1 MNIHGFFHSDQEM
14 AAMIENVDKNRNG
27 TIDFEEFL
35 EMMVNINESL
45 ADHDSVVA
53 KAFQVF
59 DMVRCG
65 CVECRAVTSYLTWS
79 EWRRTDH
86 SRGDQGD
93 NEAAW

>member
-27 TIDFEEFL
+27 TVDFEEFL

-65 CVECRAVTSYLTWS
+65 CVELFP
-79 EWRRTDH
+79 H
-86 SRGDQGD
+86 I
-93 NEAAW
+93 